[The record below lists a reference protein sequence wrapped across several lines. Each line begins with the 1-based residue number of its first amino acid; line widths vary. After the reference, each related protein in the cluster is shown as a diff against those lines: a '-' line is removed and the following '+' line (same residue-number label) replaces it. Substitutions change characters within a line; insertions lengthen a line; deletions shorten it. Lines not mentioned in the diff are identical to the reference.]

1 MRYTTLLFDVDDTL
15 LDFQAAENQALQA
28 LFQKEGIAFTKE
40 REQLYK
46 EVNEARWRAFELG
59 EMTREEVVNERFGA
73 FFQLLGHTVDSLAT
87 EQQYREYLNDG
98 HQLLGNSLEVIQTL
112 SEKANL
118 YIVTNG
124 VSKTQFKRLE
134 DAQLLPYFKEVIVS
148 EETGYQKPMIE
159 FFDYTFAKIPD
170 LDKEKTVIIGDS
182 LSSDIQ
188 GGVNA
193 GIDTIW
199 LQPTAF
205 IQPTIIQ
212 PTYHIRQLEELYS
225 ILS

>member
-28 LFQKEGIAFTKE
+28 LFQKVGIPFTQE

-46 EVNEARWRAFELG
+46 KVNEARWRSFELG
-59 EMTREEVVNERFGA
+59 EMSREEVVNQRFGT
-73 FFQLLGHTVDSLAT
+73 FFQLLGHEVDSLAM
-87 EQQYREYLNDG
+87 EQEYREYLNQG
-98 HQLLGNSLEVIQTL
+98 HQLLGNSLEVVRTL
-112 SEKANL
+112 AEKVDL

-134 DAQLLPYFKEVIVS
+134 DAKLLPYFKEVIVS
-148 EETGYQKPMIE
+148 EATGYQKPMIE
-159 FFDYTFAKIPD
+159 FFEYTFSKIPD

-188 GGVNA
+188 GGMNA

-199 LQPTAF
+199 LQPTNLVTTMK
-205 IQPTIIQ
+205 IQPTHQ
-212 PTYHIRQLEELYS
+212 IRRLEELYS
-225 ILS
+225 LLS